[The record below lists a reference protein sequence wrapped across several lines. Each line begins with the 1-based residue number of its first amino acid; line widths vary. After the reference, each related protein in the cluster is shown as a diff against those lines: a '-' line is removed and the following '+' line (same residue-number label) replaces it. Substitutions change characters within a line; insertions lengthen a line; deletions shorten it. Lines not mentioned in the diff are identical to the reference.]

1 VSPNAWRSFFLY
13 LAVMVVLGFSAY
25 FIYDAVAALTT
36 PRVVCSQS
44 PDRDQPGA
52 RSGIGTAAVCE
63 KQP

>member
-1 VSPNAWRSFFLY
+1 VSPNAWRSVFLY
-13 LAVMVVLGFSAY
+13 AAVMVVLGFSAY

-52 RSGIGTAAVCE
+52 RQGIGTVVVCRN
-63 KQP
+63 QP